1 MAKLSDKQHT
11 LEFERI
17 ALTGTID
24 EIKAKYQEVGP
35 IELAARSLGMAC
47 RFRGLEAVKALVEL
61 GVDFCYDD

>member
-1 MAKLSDKQHT
+1 MAKLSEKQKT

-17 ALTGTID
+17 VLTGTID

-47 RFRGLEAVKALVEL
+47 RF
-61 GVDFCYDD
+61 